1 MRVPNSFDV
10 VHCAS
15 PVAPLLSGK
24 HRKGHSALVVT
35 VNDLA
40 WRHFPETT
48 TSRGRVW
55 HEIAL
60 RRALVTADAF
70 VVPSHATAGDLAHAG
85 APQET
90 SRVIPYGADH
100 LASPDVGGTAA
111 LLHRWDIKGEFL
123 LSVGTAEPRK
133 NLGRLLA
140 AYRIA
145 RLQLPE
151 PWPLLLVGPSG
162 ARNESLS
169 IDPVGVHRLGKV
181 DSGILA
187 GLYAKARLFAYV
199 PLMEGFGF
207 PPERLC
213 TAERRSL

>member
-1 MRVPNSFDV
+1 
-10 VHCAS
+10 
-15 PVAPLLSGK
+15 VARNCP
-24 HRKGHSALVVT
+24 
-35 VNDLA
+35 
-40 WRHFPETT
+40 P
-48 TSRGRVW
+48 
-55 HEIAL
+55 
-60 RRALVTADAF
+60 
-70 VVPSHATAGDLAHAG
+70 AG
-85 APQET
+85 AAHSGSIRRTFARDGRRPCARGSAAGKDQGN
-90 SRVIPYGADH
+90 PYGADH

-111 LLHRWDIKGEFL
+111 LLHRLGIKGEFL

-133 NLGRLLA
+133 KIGRLLA

-151 PWPLLLVGPSG
+151 PWPFLLGGPSG

-169 IDPVGVHRLGKV
+169 IDPVGVHRLGKL